1 MRGHGMGGG
10 WAVGACSSSLLC
22 STIHSSGCELSMIQ
36 AVRQEAVTLRGC
48 AGFGLL
54 LHCCWLVTHVMRC
67 AVTGCTLQGEHSHPA
82 PTALKPSRFRPKA
95 TANSP
100 RADDKV
106 RECLAVSV
114 RGSRKLTQA
123 GSASK
128 LQSTAGCA
136 QSSRQAPWKGSC
148 LAVVQLP

>member
-1 MRGHGMGGG
+1 
-10 WAVGACSSSLLC
+10 
-22 STIHSSGCELSMIQ
+22 MIQ

-67 AVTGCTLQGEHSHPA
+67 AVTGYILQGEHSHPA

-100 RADDKV
+100 RADDQV
-106 RECLAVSV
+106 RECLAVSA

-123 GSASK
+123 GSASN

-136 QSSRQAPWKGSC
+136 QSSRQALWKRS
-148 LAVVQLP
+148 